1 MRAVGLVLVLV
12 AISCAPSAPPT
23 MHTEYQYSLARL
35 PDSVGPGDSIQL
47 EWKATGRDVPGTR
60 PTEAV
65 ARVCVALAG
74 PYEDVAGA
82 KASARDPRTCPVTVP
97 GTVASTGTV
106 EVDLLL
112 GTPAL
117 QTLVVPTTLAPG
129 FYNVW
134 QVLVYGRTGNG
145 NSTSGAGIIRVTARQ
160 P

>member
-1 MRAVGLVLVLV
+1 MRALAIALAFV
-12 AISCAPSAPPT
+12 AIACAPWAPPT

-35 PDSVGPGDSIQL
+35 PDSVAPGDTIQL
-47 EWKATGRDVPGTR
+47 EWKATARDVPGTR

-65 ARVCVALAG
+65 ARVCVALTG
-74 PYEDVAGA
+74 PYDDVAGA

-97 GTVASTGTV
+97 GTVASTGAMQ
-106 EVDLLL
+106 VDLLL

-134 QVLVYGRTGNG
+134 NVLAYGSSDNG
-145 NSTSGAGIIRVTARQ
+145 NSTSGAGIIQVVPRQ
-160 P
+160 R